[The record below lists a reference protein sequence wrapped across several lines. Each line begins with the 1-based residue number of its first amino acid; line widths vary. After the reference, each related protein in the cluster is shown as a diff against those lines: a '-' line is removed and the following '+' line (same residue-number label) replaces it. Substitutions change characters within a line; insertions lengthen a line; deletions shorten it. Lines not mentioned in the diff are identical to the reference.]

1 MRKFCGGVDSHKT
14 QNAIPA
20 KMRAMKRLDRAMYA
34 IFLLV
39 LLADVARAHAAAPAG
54 PDASLILSAASQFQ
68 GTPSGGTIDRAI
80 LVLGR
85 SSASTTRPGIR
96 IATLDRFALRLSG
109 WSKDLF
115 DFSNSS
121 NAFRPSGVSPATNV
135 GSGLAFLAD
144 LQSASPSQSIFE
156 HTGSPA
162 P

>member
-1 MRKFCGGVDSHKT
+1 MRKFCGGEDSYKT
-14 QNAIPA
+14 PNAILA
-20 KMRAMKRLDRAMYA
+20 KMKTMKRLDRAMYA

-54 PDASLILSAASQFQ
+54 CDASLILSAASQFQ
-68 GTPSGGTIDRAI
+68 GTPSDGAI

-85 SSASTTRPGIR
+85 SSTSTARPKIR

-109 WSKDLF
+109 WSRF
-115 DFSNSS
+115 DFSNPSYG
-121 NAFRPSGVSPATNV
+121 FTPSGVSPAADV
-135 GSGLAFLAD
+135 GSNLAFLAAF
-144 LQSASPSQSIFE
+144 QSASPSQSIFG

>member
-1 MRKFCGGVDSHKT
+1 
-14 QNAIPA
+14 
-20 KMRAMKRLDRAMYA
+20 MKRLDRAMYA

-54 PDASLILSAASQFQ
+54 SDASLILSAASQFQ
-68 GTPSGGTIDRAI
+68 GTPSDGAI

-85 SSASTTRPGIR
+85 SSASTTGPRTKV
-96 IATLDRFALRLSG
+96 ATLDRFALRLSG

-115 DFSNSS
+115 DFSNPS
-121 NAFRPSGVSPATNV
+121 NAFAPSGVSPAADL
-135 GSGLAFLAD
+135 GSGLAFLAAF
-144 LQSASPSQSIFE
+144 QSVSPSQSIFE

>member
-1 MRKFCGGVDSHKT
+1 
-14 QNAIPA
+14 
-20 KMRAMKRLDRAMYA
+20 MYA

-54 PDASLILSAASQFQ
+54 SDASLILSAASQFQ
-68 GTPSGGTIDRAI
+68 GTPSDGAI

-85 SSASTTRPGIR
+85 HSAATPRPGTR
-96 IATLDRFALRLSG
+96 GATLDRFARRLSG
-109 WSKDLF
+109 WSRDLF

-121 NAFRPSGVSPATNV
+121 NAFTPSGVSPAADV
-135 GSGLAFLAD
+135 GSNLAFLAAF
-144 LQSASPSQSIFE
+144 QSASPSQSIFE

>member
-1 MRKFCGGVDSHKT
+1 MKKFCGAAGSYKT
-14 QNAIPA
+14 QSAIPA
-20 KMRAMKRLDRAMYA
+20 KMKVMKRLDRAMYA

-54 PDASLILSAASQFQ
+54 SDAGLILSAASQFQ
-68 GTPSGGTIDRAI
+68 GTPSDEALDRAI

-85 SSASTTRPGIR
+85 PSASMARV
-96 IATLDRFALRLSG
+96 ATLDRFALRLSG
-109 WSKDLF
+109 WSRF
-115 DFSNSS
+115 DFSNPS
-121 NAFRPSGVSPATNV
+121 NAFTPPGVSPAADI

-144 LQSASPSQSIFE
+144 FQSASPSQSTFE

>member
-1 MRKFCGGVDSHKT
+1 MK
-14 QNAIPA
+14 I
-20 KMRAMKRLDRAMYA
+20 MKRLDRAMYA

-54 PDASLILSAASQFQ
+54 SDAGLILSAASQFQ
-68 GTPSGGTIDRAI
+68 GTPSDGTLDRAI

-85 SSASTTRPGIR
+85 SSASTTRPGTK

-115 DFSNSS
+115 DFSNPS
-121 NAFRPSGVSPATNV
+121 NAFAPPGISPAADV
-135 GSGLAFLAD
+135 GTRLAFLAD

>member
-1 MRKFCGGVDSHKT
+1 
-14 QNAIPA
+14 
-20 KMRAMKRLDRAMYA
+20 MYA

-54 PDASLILSAASQFQ
+54 SDTSLILSAASQFQ
-68 GTPSGGTIDRAI
+68 GTPSDGAI
-80 LVLGR
+80 LVLSR
-85 SSASTTRPGIR
+85 SSASTARPRTR

-109 WSKDLF
+109 WSRDLF

-121 NAFRPSGVSPATNV
+121 NAFTSSAVSPAADA

-144 LQSASPSQSIFE
+144 IQSASPSQSIFE